1 MNRKPFDMRAKIRP
15 DLLALPGYVPIE
27 PTDVLA
33 ERLGIAPEDVLK
45 LDGNEN
51 PFGPSP
57 KALAAIARERDY
69 HIYPDPDQRKVRDA
83 LAAHLEVDASRI
95 VCGLGSDD
103 LIDLVMRA
111 TLSPGD
117 GVINCPPT
125 FGMYPFS
132 TEVCGGRVID
142 VPRQESFALDVA
154 GIERVARRHGDSS
167 SEAKLLFVASPN
179 NPTGNRL
186 SEEEL
191 GRLLVLDLVVVI
203 DEAYIEFA
211 GAHHSAVKLVEQ
223 HENLV
228 VLRTF
233 SKWAGLA
240 GLRAGYGVMSPVLA
254 SVLMTIKQPYN
265 LNVAAGVAM
274 LASLEDR
281 TLLDERACTIAGT
294 REKLAEL
301 LADVPW
307 IAPYPSEANFILC
320 RLDGVDAVEV
330 KERLARRG
338 IFVRYFDTPALRN
351 HLRISV
357 GLERHNEPLVRALR
371 EIGAELGR

>member
-1 MNRKPFDMRAKIRP
+1 MKRSAFDVRALIRP
-15 DLLALPGYVPIE
+15 DLLKMAGYTPIE

-33 ERLGIAPEDVLK
+33 ERLGIAPEDVVK

-69 HIYPDPDQRKVRDA
+69 HIYPDPEQRKVRDA
-83 LAAHLEVDASRI
+83 LADYLATTPDRI

-103 LIDLVMRA
+103 LIDLVLRA
-111 TLSPGD
+111 VVQPGD
-117 GVINCPPT
+117 RVLNCPPT

-132 TEVCGGRVID
+132 TGIAGGRIVD
-142 VPRQESFALDVA
+142 VPRGEDFAIDVA
-154 GIERVARRHGDSS
+154 AVE
-167 SEAKLLFVASPN
+167 SETPDAKLLFLASPN
-179 NPTGNRL
+179 NPTGNLL
-186 SEEEL
+186 SRGEL
-191 GRLLVLDLVVVI
+191 ERLLATGVLVVL
-203 DEAYIEFA
+203 DEAYVEFA
-211 GAHHSAVKLVEQ
+211 GPAASHVGIVEE

-254 SVLMTIKQPYN
+254 SVLMAIKQPYN

-274 LASLEDR
+274 LAALDDREVLLERCR
-281 TLLDERACTIAGT
+281 TIVEL
-294 REKLAEL
+294 REALARD
-301 LADVPW
+301 LAALPR
-307 IAPYPSEANFILC
+307 ITPYPSEANFVLC
-320 RLDGVDAVEV
+320 RLDGLDATEV
-330 KERLARRG
+330 RDRLARRG
-338 IFVRYFDTPALRN
+338 IFVRMFDTPALLN

-357 GLERHNEPLVRALR
+357 GLAKQNARLVAALR
-371 EIGAELGR
+371 EIGGELGR